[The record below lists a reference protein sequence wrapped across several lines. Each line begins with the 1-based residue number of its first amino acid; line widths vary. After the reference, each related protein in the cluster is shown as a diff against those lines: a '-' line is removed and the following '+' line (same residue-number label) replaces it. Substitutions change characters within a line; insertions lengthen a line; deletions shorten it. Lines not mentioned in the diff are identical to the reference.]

1 MLPLLF
7 AVLSFFQAFAAPS
20 LVDIVYDIDQTIA
33 TLVHDGPGGD
43 WLADP
48 LNPQKNIVTITYDR
62 PEVDSMNQP
71 ILDSAGKPITEKIT
85 ERYRVYEGFAEE
97 MEKWRRDIAA
107 GRVRISFFSGGHVAR
122 NRALLDAIK
131 LKDGS
136 SVRALVTDKQ
146 IHGRESMTATGVG
159 PEGRVR
165 ERFKKDLRTIN
176 PDLSNVILVDD
187 IPNFVPD
194 SQLHHVVWLDEDF
207 PYPERLGDRG
217 MIVPS
222 AARIQQERDKFK
234 TISRMVAE
242 AMELHRE
249 SGVPFS
255 QAIRRT
261 VGPVQG
267 MGRPCTP
274 DDLFQVLNGLIQSAA
289 R

>member
-1 MLPLLF
+1 MLAVLF
-7 AVLSFFQAFAAPS
+7 AVLSFFCAFAAPP

-48 LNPQKNIVTITYDR
+48 LNPQKDIVSITYDR

-71 ILDSAGKPITEKIT
+71 ILDPAGKPLTT
-85 ERYRVYEGFAEE
+85 RVSERYRVYEGFVEE
-97 MEKWRRDIAA
+97 MEKWRREIAA
-107 GRVRISFFSGGHVAR
+107 GHVRISFFSGGHVAR

-131 LKDGS
+131 LRDGS

-146 IHGRESMTATGVG
+146 IHGRESMLATGVG

-176 PDLSNVILVDD
+176 PDLSHVILVDD

-207 PYPERLGDRG
+207 PYPERLGGRD
-217 MIVPS
+217 MIVPT
-222 AARIQQERDKFK
+222 AARIQRERDKFK
-234 TISRMVAE
+234 TISRMLDE
-242 AMELHRE
+242 ALTLHRQT
-249 SGVPFS
+249 GVPFS

-274 DDLFQVLNGLIQSAA
+274 DDLFHVLNGLIQSAA